1 MDDGIKWLILR
12 DTRSMQEGTINSISN
27 VTNADLIRKT
37 CMVNWVNLA
46 WV

>member
-12 DTRSMQEGTINSISN
+12 DTRFMQGNTIMSLSN
-27 VTNADLIRKT
+27 VTNGDLICKT
-37 CMVNWVNLA
+37 CMVVNLA